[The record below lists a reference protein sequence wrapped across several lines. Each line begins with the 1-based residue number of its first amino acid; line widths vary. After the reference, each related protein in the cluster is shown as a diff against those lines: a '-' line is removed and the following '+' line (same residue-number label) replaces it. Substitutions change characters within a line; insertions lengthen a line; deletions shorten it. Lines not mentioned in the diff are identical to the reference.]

1 MDAEFKNKFSEYLTC
16 IEEAIEHGLTPT
28 ELTRIIRAGKTKPNL
43 KVWVASDLFTYI
55 KNKKYKSPRAAIKAY
70 IKSKGFKERL
80 KMDKSK
86 TMQRK
91 LKSFFPKQETNLYMT
106 KSLKTL
112 VKDMTPSE
120 HKRYKFVESIYQDIK
135 KSKTKAAIKA
145 VGIGSLFLSK
155 LPKRK

>member
-1 MDAEFKNKFSEYLTC
+1 MGSTL
-16 IEEAIEHGLTPT
+16 EAQKKKAPKPKKRIVVTPD
-28 ELTRIIRAGKTKPNL
+28 KPYY
-43 KVWVASDLFTYI
+43 SS
-55 KNKKYKSPRAAIKAY
+55 KSLE
-70 IKSKGFKERL
+70 KGFKERL

>member
-1 MDAEFKNKFSEYLTC
+1 
-16 IEEAIEHGLTPT
+16 
-28 ELTRIIRAGKTKPNL
+28 
-43 KVWVASDLFTYI
+43 
-55 KNKKYKSPRAAIKAY
+55 
-70 IKSKGFKERL
+70 
-80 KMDKSK
+80 
-86 TMQRK
+86 
-91 LKSFFPKQETNLYMT
+91 MT